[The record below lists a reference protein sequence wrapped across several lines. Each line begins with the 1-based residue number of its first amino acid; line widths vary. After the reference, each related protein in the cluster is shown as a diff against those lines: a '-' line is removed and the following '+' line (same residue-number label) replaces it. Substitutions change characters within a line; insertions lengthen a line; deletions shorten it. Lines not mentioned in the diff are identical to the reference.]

1 MFFLKIIYIPRF
13 MIEFKKI
20 SEKWR
25 RVWFHRD
32 NNYLLENLISNSK
45 VAIFNNIFNSF
56 LGDLKSNRAYLQDLH
71 QLAMLQLLAD
81 ILFWAQLLKEKSIT
95 EFNALNNS
103 SCSVLVYTVKKSL
116 IEPVLAA
123 FRLLIYSKYKFL
135 VRYFE
140 SPKIS

>member
-1 MFFLKIIYIPRF
+1 MFFLKIIYIPLF

-45 VAIFNNIFNSF
+45 VAIFNNIFNS
-56 LGDLKSNRAYLQDLH
+56 LMSNRTYLQDLH

-81 ILFWAQLLKEKSIT
+81 ILFWALLLKEKSVT
-95 EFNALNNS
+95 EFSALNNS
-103 SCSVLVYTVKKSL
+103 SWSVLVYNVKKSL
-116 IEPVLAA
+116 IEPDLAA
-123 FRLLIYSKYKFL
+123 FRLLIYSKYQFL
-135 VRYFE
+135 VCYFE

>member
-1 MFFLKIIYIPRF
+1 MFFLKIIYIPPF
-13 MIEFKKI
+13 MIELKKI
-20 SEKWR
+20 SEKWCW
-25 RVWFHRD
+25 VWFHRD

-45 VAIFNNIFNSF
+45 VAIFNNIFNS
-56 LGDLKSNRAYLQDLH
+56 LMSNRTYLQDLH

-103 SCSVLVYTVKKSL
+103 SCSVLVYNVKKSL

>member
-1 MFFLKIIYIPRF
+1 MFFLKIIYIPLF

-81 ILFWAQLLKEKSIT
+81 ILFWALLLKEKSVT
-95 EFNALNNS
+95 EFSALNNS
-103 SCSVLVYTVKKSL
+103 SWSVLVYNVKKSL
-116 IEPVLAA
+116 IEPDLAA

>member
-1 MFFLKIIYIPRF
+1 MFFIKIIYIPLF

-81 ILFWAQLLKEKSIT
+81 ILFWALLLKEKSVT
-95 EFNALNNS
+95 EFSALNNS
-103 SCSVLVYTVKKSL
+103 SWSVLVYNVKKSL
-116 IEPVLAA
+116 IESDLAA
-123 FRLLIYSKYKFL
+123 FRLLIYSKYQFL
-135 VRYFE
+135 VCYFE